1 MTDPSEG
8 TQKPVRQP
16 ADVPTADA
24 LTETAETPPAE
35 APAPAEV
42 APPAPAAAPS
52 PVQAP
57 ATNPYDAPPST
68 EGLDAFRRKKYN
80 VEFDERTL
88 IWGII
93 VVLSVL
99 TLFQVFTILGL
110 RGRVASLEKG
120 TTSMTGQPADAVQ
133 TTGGAMSWG
142 QDTTSTGAAG
152 WGSTDGGSTG
162 TATDSGWGAA
172 AGTDTSASGW
182 GAAGGTGETGA
193 AGTAGTTDGG
203 TPGASWGAPGVTE
216 GAGAT
221 DGAGATPEDGAGGDA
236 SSGWG
241 ATPGAG
247 GQPQGTVGAMGSGT
261 LPDGALASLKGSAV
275 MKQLEVFI
283 TDNSIDAVAADSLRN
298 LVGESQAIQID
309 INRQVAAGQKSPTD
323 GEVLKGKE
331 KARVKAALETLLGL
345 EGAKALEGQVLQG
358 G

>member
-8 TQKPVRQP
+8 TQKPAQQVT
-16 ADVPTADA
+16 DVPAAEALAD
-24 LTETAETPPAE
+24 TAETAPAE
-35 APAPAEV
+35 VPAPAEV
-42 APPAPAAAPS
+42 APPAAAPM

-57 ATNPYDAPPST
+57 APNAYDAPPAS

-93 VVLSVL
+93 VVLSLL
-99 TLFQVFTILGL
+99 TLFQGFHVLKLKSRI
-110 RGRVASLEKG
+110 SDLEKG
-120 TTSMTGQPADAVQ
+120 TTSATGQPADAVQ

-152 WGSTDGGSTG
+152 WGSTDGGSAG
-162 TATDSGWGAA
+162 TATGSGWGAT
-172 AGTDTSASGW
+172 AGTDTAAGGTGGW
-182 GAAGGTGETGA
+182 GATGGTGETGA

-203 TPGASWGAPGVTE
+203 TPGASWGAPG
-216 GAGAT
+216 AT
-221 DGAGATPEDGAGGDA
+221 DGAGATDGGGATPEAGAGGDT

-261 LPDGALASLKGSAV
+261 LGADALASLKGSAV
-275 MKQLEVFI
+275 MKKLEVFI
-283 TDNSIDAVAADSLRN
+283 SDNTIDAVAADSLRN
-298 LVGESQAIQID
+298 LVGESQSILID
-309 INRQVAAGQKSPTD
+309 IDRQVTAGQKSPTD

-345 EGAKALEGQVLQG
+345 EGAKALEEQVLG